1 MLTATALAIVALGML
16 TRAQTDGGPQG
27 TLLDFHTMTPVSG
40 PYVGSS
46 SPIRGVNGGSMPWVI
61 DHGDGTLRA
70 DGQLEVFVSGLVLA
84 HDPLVPAAQQG
95 TNPSATFAVIVSC
108 MTTSDGGAPVMTN
121 VTTPA
126 VNATPTGHA
135 EIRAKVALPT
145 PCLAPVLFV
154 AGSNGAW
161 FATTGFPAP
170 AAADGGTGD
179 GGTSDAGTA
188 DGGTTPGTFTL
199 TIRGLAFS
207 PDNLT
212 VAPGA
217 TVQVMNNDGATM
229 HSVTS
234 ESTAGSFTPGSVA
247 GISFDTGLFLGVGT
261 RSFTIPANAATGTV
275 IHYYCRNHMSMMVN
289 AATAR
294 ITIGPPGTAPTAPTA
309 PTTPTTPTTPSP
321 GGY

>member
-126 VNATPTGHA
+126 VNATPTGNA

-217 TVQVMNNDGATM
+217 TVQVTNNDSPTQ

-234 ESTAGSFTPGSVA
+234 ESTAGAFTPGSVA
-247 GISFDTGLFLGVGT
+247 GISFDTGLFTGT
-261 RSFTIPANAATGTV
+261 RSFTIPASAAPGTV
-275 IHYYCRNHMSMMVN
+275 IHYYCRNHLSMMVN

-309 PTTPTTPTTPSP
+309 PTTPTTPMTPSP